1 MLAVSGFL
9 ERSMQTRITLL
20 AAVLLSACQ
29 QRETSEPPATG
40 TQAETD
46 LARSAIAEG
55 NARWVR
61 WVNQNQP
68 DSLATLYVP
77 NGVVMPPDVRSATG
91 RDSIAARVRPL
102 VIPGGTLS
110 ITSENL
116 SVSGPIAVSRGV
128 FSYTAPAQGG
138 NPAVNLRGKYLEH
151 WHNVDGQ
158 WLIAENIWN
167 SDAPMPQPTPRRS
180 R

>member
-1 MLAVSGFL
+1 
-9 ERSMQTRITLL
+9 MQTRITLL

-29 QRETSEPPATG
+29 QTPEQQTTG

-46 LARSAIAEG
+46 SARSAITDG

-68 DSLATLYVP
+68 DSLASLYVP
-77 NGVVMPPDVRSATG
+77 NGVVMPPDLPRATG
-91 RDSIAARVRPL
+91 RDSIVARLRPL

-110 ITSENL
+110 MTSENV
-116 SVSGPIAVSRGV
+116 SVNGPIAIASGV
-128 FSYTAPAQGG
+128 WSYTAPAQGG
-138 NPAVNLRGKYLEH
+138 NPAVNLRGKYMEH

-158 WLIAENIWN
+158 WLMAENIWN
-167 SDAPMPQPTPRRS
+167 TDAPAPPPAPRR
-180 R
+180 RG